1 MEFDIVSEV
10 SGHHHRNTSLSASTA
25 PPTSSGFEFTDY
37 RQRIAVSV
45 MLLAI
50 FLIGVVGNAL
60 VLVAVVVSQKL
71 QTSTNAFVVCLSVT
85 DLFSCLVLPFQVV
98 NVLST
103 TGPLLPDALCG
114 IIGGIA
120 ISSAIA
126 SVITLALI
134 AINRCIIITT
144 ERRTYEKIY
153 STCNVT
159 AMVLFS
165 WVFPL
170 ASMVLPQ
177 VAGFGRI
184 GYTKKYKLCLMD
196 GDHSYAFIYEYLAA
210 FIQLTCFIIIVVTY
224 GKIYRFLRQKMF
236 FARSAS
242 RISNDGN
249 TNRIVPTV
257 TTSFTDQ
264 LSTSQT
270 TPWRERN
277 GEAREGNGVKMPSKR
292 EIQITRNLFYV
303 ICGFFV
309 SIVPYAIAVSIPNSS
324 RVLVYMTLLLC
335 ASSIINPII
344 YGFNHPHF
352 RVVFRT
358 LLRCDFD
365 RIPEPSPLF
374 RALRK

>member
-1 MEFDIVSEV
+1 MELDILSEQG
-10 SGHHHRNTSLSASTA
+10 SGHHRNISLLSSTA
-25 PPTSSGFEFTDY
+25 QPASSGFEFTDY

-50 FLIGVVGNAL
+50 FLIGVVGNSL
-60 VLVAVVVSQKL
+60 VLVAVAVSQKL
-71 QTSTNAFVVCLSVT
+71 RTSTNAFVVSLSVT
-85 DLFSCLVLPFQVV
+85 DLFSCLGLPFHVV

-103 TGPLLPDALCG
+103 TGPLLPDALCS

-134 AINRCIIITT
+134 AINRCVIITT
-144 ERRTYEKIY
+144 ERRTYERIF
-153 STCNVT
+153 STGNMT
-159 AMVLFS
+159 AMILFS

-170 ASMVLPQ
+170 TTMVLPQ

-196 GDHSYAFIYEYLAA
+196 GDNRYAFIYEYLSA
-210 FIQLTCFIIIVVTY
+210 FIQLACFIIIVVAY
-224 GKIYRFLRQKMF
+224 GKIYMCLRQKMF
-236 FARSAS
+236 FAR
-242 RISNDGN
+242 RTFHISNDGN
-249 TNRIVPTV
+249 TDGSIA
-257 TTSFTDQ
+257 TTTTTFTDQ
-264 LSTSQT
+264 HSTSQT
-270 TPWRERN
+270 TPRHGRSSDAW
-277 GEAREGNGVKMPSKR
+277 EGNGLKIPSKR

-309 SIVPYAIAVSIPNSS
+309 SIVPYAITMTIPNSG
-324 RVLVYMTLLLC
+324 RVLVYIALLLC

-352 RVVFRT
+352 RIVFRS
-358 LLRCDFD
+358 LLGCDFD
-365 RIPEPSPLF
+365 RIPEPSPFF